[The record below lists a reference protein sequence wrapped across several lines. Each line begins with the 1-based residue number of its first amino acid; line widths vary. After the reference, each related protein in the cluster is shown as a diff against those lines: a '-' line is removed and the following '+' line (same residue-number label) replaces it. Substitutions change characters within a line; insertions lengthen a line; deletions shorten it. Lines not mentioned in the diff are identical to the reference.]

1 MKKLLRKMIGEFNL
15 NLEFDWLVHQS
26 DDDAILEVDEE
37 ELVDSETLLA
47 RVRQEKLQ
55 LQQI

>member
-1 MKKLLRKMIGEFNL
+1 MMGEFNL

>member
-1 MKKLLRKMIGEFNL
+1 MIGEFKI
-15 NLEFDWLVHQS
+15 NLEFDWLIHQS
-26 DDDAILEVDEE
+26 DDDDAIQEVDEE